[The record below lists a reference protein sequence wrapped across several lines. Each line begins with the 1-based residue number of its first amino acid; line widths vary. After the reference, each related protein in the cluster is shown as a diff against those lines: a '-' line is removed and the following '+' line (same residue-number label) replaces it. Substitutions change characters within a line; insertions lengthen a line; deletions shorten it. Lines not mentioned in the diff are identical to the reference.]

1 LPRAAERVAS
11 VLPRGQTL
19 PDDAWRRRHHA
30 LLAILWL
37 HVVGLPVFAL
47 LRGYSLSHSLL
58 HGGSLVVLAGLATV
72 LSNHRRTAASLVSL
86 GLITSSALLVHTWGG
101 VIEGHFHFF
110 VMIALLALY
119 EDWLP
124 FLLAAA
130 YVVIHHGV
138 AGAIDPG
145 AVYNHPDA
153 VAHPW
158 KWAAIHGMF
167 VVAAGIAS
175 VATWRLNEDVRVA
188 MRSSQEQLRE
198 AQRMARIGSWQW
210 DVRTDEVTWS
220 EEFFTIIGV
229 DPETVPPTYD
239 GFFERLHP
247 DDRERVEQTVQG
259 GLETG
264 HGFRYEA
271 RIITPAGHE
280 RVIDATGDVVLDARG
295 SPLKMVGTA
304 QDITD
309 RKRIEQELALRQEA
323 EREYRA
329 RSDFLSRVSHELRT
343 PLNAIL
349 GFSQLM
355 EMDELTAEHRRHV
368 EQITKGGR
376 HLLELINEVL
386 EISRIEAGNMKV
398 SLEPVAVQGVV
409 DEVLQLLAPLAD
421 RRNITLESQLPV
433 GKRYVEADK
442 QRLKQV
448 LLNLVSN
455 GIKYNR
461 DGGSVKIRL
470 EETCPGKTFVLVTDS
485 GTGIAADKLAKVFSP
500 FERLDVDQAQIEG
513 TGLGL
518 TLSKLLTEAMGG
530 SLAVESQPWVGT
542 TFIVQLG
549 ASATPTAETKPLDS
563 IPEPSYGNGL
573 PDRSFSVL
581 YVEDNVSNFELVEQV
596 LLRRPEVS
604 LLAAMNGNLGFDLAR
619 EHRPDLILV
628 DLHLPGMSGEELL
641 GKLKTDPAT
650 SAIPVVVISADATES
665 QIERLQSAGARDYLT
680 KPIELKSFLDLVDR
694 TIETR
699 LVA

>member
-1 LPRAAERVAS
+1 VAGAIRRVGS

-37 HVVGLPVFAL
+37 HVIGLPVFAL
-47 LRGYSLSHSLL
+47 FRGYSISHSLL
-58 HGGSLVVLAGLATV
+58 HGTSLVVLAVLATV
-72 LSNHRRTAASLVSL
+72 LSNHRRAAASLVSL
-86 GLITSSALLVHTWGG
+86 GLITSSALLVHTSGG
-101 VIEGHFHFF
+101 LIEAHFHFF

-130 YVVIHHGV
+130 YVVVHHGV
-138 AGAIDPG
+138 AGAIDPH

-167 VVAAGIAS
+167 VVAAGMAS
-175 VATWRLNEDVRVA
+175 VATWRLNEDVRLA
-188 MRSSQEQLRE
+188 MRSSEEQLRE
-198 AQRMARIGSWQW
+198 AQRIARIGSWQW
-210 DVRTDEVTWS
+210 DVRTNEVTWS
-220 EEFFTIIGV
+220 EEFFTILGV
-229 DPETVPPTYD
+229 DPETESPTYD
-239 GFFERLHP
+239 GFFEHLHP
-247 DDRERVEQTVQG
+247 EERERVEQTVQD

-264 HGFRYEA
+264 DGFHYEA
-271 RIITPAGHE
+271 RIVTPDGRE

-295 SPLKMVGTA
+295 APVRMVGTA

-309 RKRIEQELALRQEA
+309 RTRIEQELGLRREA

-329 RSDFLSRVSHELRT
+329 RADFLSRVSHELRT

-349 GFSQLM
+349 GFSQLL
-355 EMDELTAEHRRHV
+355 EMDELTPEHRRHV
-368 EQITKGGR
+368 DQITKGGR

-386 EISRIEAGNMKV
+386 EISRIEAGNMTV
-398 SLEPVAVQGVV
+398 SLEPVAIEDVV
-409 DEVLQLLAPLAD
+409 DEVLELLAPLAD
-421 RRNITLESQLPV
+421 RRSITLESLLPV
-433 GKRYVEADK
+433 GTRYVEADK

-470 EETCPGKTFVLVTDS
+470 EETRSGKTFVLVTDS
-485 GTGIAADKLAKVFSP
+485 GKGIAEDKLAKVFNP
-500 FERLDVDQAQIEG
+500 FERLDVDQAAIEG

-518 TLSKLLTEAMGG
+518 TLSKLLMEAMGG

-549 ASATPTAETKPLDS
+549 AATTPMAETKPLDS
-563 IPEPSYGNGL
+563 IPEPSYSNGK

-581 YVEDNVSNFELVEQV
+581 YVEDNISNFELVEEV
-596 LLRRPEVS
+596 LARRPEVA
-604 LLAAMNGNLGFDLAR
+604 LLAAMNGNLGFELAR
-619 EHRPDLILV
+619 DHRPDLILL

-641 GKLKTDPAT
+641 GRLKTDPAT
-650 SAIPVVVISADATES
+650 SAIPVVVISSDATAS
-665 QIERLQSAGARDYLT
+665 QIERLQSAGAHDYLT

-694 TIETR
+694 TLETR